1 VQSEWIGLIRSLVVY
16 WRPGRQRGLRRLY
29 APFVQEGDLVFDVGA
44 HMGDRAV
51 AFASLGA
58 RVIALEPQPRVARWL
73 QRIVGRNERIVVR
86 EVAVGAR
93 AGFARLAVSRRTPT
107 VSTLAD
113 SWREEITRSNAG
125 FRSVRWEESVEVPVV
140 TLDGLIE
147 SYGLPPF
154 CKFDVE
160 GYEAEVLAGLSQ
172 PVAGL
177 SVEFVAGQ
185 LGIAEACVA
194 RLEELGTYDFNVVR
208 GEERA
213 LAFDAWRTAGEILAW
228 LRAGADQAASGDIY
242 AVLDRA

>member
-1 VQSEWIGLIRSLVVY
+1 
-16 WRPGRQRGLRRLY
+16 
-29 APFVQEGDLVFDVGA
+29 VG
-44 HMGDRAV
+44 
-51 AFASLGA
+51 
-58 RVIALEPQPRVARWL
+58 
-73 QRIVGRNERIVVR
+73 ERC
-86 EVAVGAR
+86 AVGAPQGREAQRTNAAR
-93 AGFARLAVSRRTPT
+93 AQRAAFQ
-107 VSTLAD
+107 
-113 SWREEITRSNAG
+113 
-125 FRSVRWEESVEVPVV
+125 
-140 TLDGLIE
+140 LDGLIE
-147 SYGLPPF
+147 SYGLPTF
-154 CKFDVE
+154 CKIDVE